1 MKLIGRFVRFGIVGG
16 SGVFVDMAALY
27 VLHDPKRLALPLAT
41 AKILAAQLAIFN
53 NFAWNELWTFADR
66 AAPRA
71 SAGQRLI
78 RFARFELICLA
89 GLAINLGVLTL
100 LVKRLGLHY
109 LVANAIAIG
118 VATAWNFFINLR
130 FNWSAATPP
139 MAASA
144 AAHAPRGES
153 R

>member
-27 VLHDPKRLALPLAT
+27 ALHDPKRLALPLAI
-41 AKILAAQLAIFN
+41 AKILAAQLAILN

-130 FNWSAATPP
+130 FNWVPAAPTAVTSAA
-139 MAASA
+139 
-144 AAHAPRGES
+144 HGPRGEA